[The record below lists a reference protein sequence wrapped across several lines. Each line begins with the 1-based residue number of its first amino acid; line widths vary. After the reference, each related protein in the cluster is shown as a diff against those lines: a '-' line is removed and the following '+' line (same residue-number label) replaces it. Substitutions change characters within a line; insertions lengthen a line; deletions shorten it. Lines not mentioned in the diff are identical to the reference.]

1 MEWNLIKVQ
10 LKLSE
15 ALPLPALRNWQ
26 VKGPEPWWVH
36 CSSRDI
42 PEPWGL
48 DASAQRWRVDNSLM
62 LEKLLRLFLIL
73 RHPSIPHRAG
83 GMGTSPLHEMT
94 KPGAG
99 GGELGRS
106 SCTPGLEQMVH
117 EKPGE
122 ACRSQD
128 SAAPPP
134 PLATSSSS
142 LRSVPLVGGQFGG
155 LAGPQH
161 HLRNTSGS
169 FSRALG
175 GPGSSLSSDLSRPV
189 WKETSRHLRR
199 ESWLLEKHRRL
210 GSTESKLTHELG
222 DLGPGQPHTHTTYIH
237 TTQQNTQDTQTH
249 THIDINTQAQIPTY
263 NHTPHR

>member
-48 DASAQRWRVDNSLM
+48 DASTQRWHVDNSLM

-128 SAAPPP
+128 SAAPPRPSP
-134 PLATSSSS
+134 PPAPPSGLFPLLGASLGAWPAPSITSAIPPAPSPE
-142 LRSVPLVGGQFGG
+142 PLVGLAPAFPQTSPGLSGRRPAGICEESHGFSKSTAGWAAPSPNSHTSWVTLGQ
-155 LAGPQH
+155 A
-161 HLRNTSGS
+161 S
-169 FSRALG
+169 
-175 GPGSSLSSDLSRPV
+175 
-189 WKETSRHLRR
+189 
-199 ESWLLEKHRRL
+199 
-210 GSTESKLTHELG
+210 
-222 DLGPGQPHTHTTYIH
+222 HTHTQHIFTLH
-237 TTQQNTQDTQTH
+237 SKTHRTHKRTH
-249 THIDINTQAQIPTY
+249 T
-263 NHTPHR
+263 